1 MNAADKMDASID
13 GTMVA
18 LAKARKGWVVHWTHG
33 TMVALAKARKGWV
46 VHWTHP
52 AREAHPF
59 RLDCVDDIGNVIN
72 RHAVEEP

>member
-13 GTMVA
+13 
-18 LAKARKGWVVHWTHG
+18 G

-72 RHAVEEP
+72 RHAVDCPDHGGQLQG